1 MSIDTLKVARRL
13 REAGFSEPQAEAVVA
28 AVQEGAEGADLATKR
43 DVTEIAVAAKRDLD
57 EIAAAAKRDLDEIA
71 AAAKRDLHEVRGE
84 LRSEMREMELRLK
97 LEIEAAARHTET
109 RLVGMILGALGIN
122 LLGTLGAMF
131 GLAKLLGH

>member
-1 MSIDTLKVARRL
+1 MTIDTLKVARRL

-28 AVQEGAEGADLATKR
+28 AVQEGAEGADLASKS
-43 DVTEIAVAAKRDLD
+43 DIAALKGDIAVVKEDIAVLKRDLED
-57 EIAAAAKRDLDEIA
+57 TAAK
-71 AAAKRDLHEVRGE
+71 
-84 LRSEMREMELRLK
+84 LRAEMREMELRLK
-97 LEIEAAARHTET
+97 LEIETAARHTET

>member
-1 MSIDTLKVARRL
+1 MAIDTLKVARRL
-13 REAGFSEPQAEAVVA
+13 REAGFSEPQADALVA
-28 AVQEGAEGADLATKR
+28 AVQESAESADLATKR
-43 DVTEIAVAAKRDLD
+43 DLAEAVTETKRDLA
-57 EIAAAAKRDLDEIA
+57 EAVTETKRDLAEA
-71 AAAKRDLHEVRGE
+71 VSQ

-97 LEIEAAARHTET
+97 LEIETTARHTES